1 MKKLV
6 DNYDLNTAP
15 AINVPKVGH
24 TIKGPNGIVSRST
37 KGIDNPRQLLAREI
51 RELRRVYN
59 DIPNSALK
67 ELIELNKKM
76 SRNEEVKMNDIFVKS
91 LYETI
96 VKENLQLY
104 KDLYETTNVN
114 SKTDDYW
121 KKAIGFYDSLT
132 DENKDTLMKIIE
144 QTMIDTISNML
155 GVIDGSSTLKDCS
168 LEPKLLLDSIDTD
181 GELQDSF
188 LEFIEDRDSN
198 S

>member
-1 MKKLV
+1 
-6 DNYDLNTAP
+6 
-15 AINVPKVGH
+15 
-24 TIKGPNGIVSRST
+24 
-37 KGIDNPRQLLAREI
+37 
-51 RELRRVYN
+51 
-59 DIPNSALK
+59 
-67 ELIELNKKM
+67 
-76 SRNEEVKMNDIFVKS
+76 MNDIFVKS

-121 KKAIGFYDSLT
+121 KKAICFYDSLT